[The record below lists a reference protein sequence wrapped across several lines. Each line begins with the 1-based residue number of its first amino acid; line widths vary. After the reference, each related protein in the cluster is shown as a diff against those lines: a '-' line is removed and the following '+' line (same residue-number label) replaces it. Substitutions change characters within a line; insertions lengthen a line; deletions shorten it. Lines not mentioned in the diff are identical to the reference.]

1 MRFRAVFAVFNRK
14 RDFKSHFR
22 DENPIAY
29 RIVIQEKNHGAI
41 DISQNRTSL
50 VFTRASSGLFR
61 RDVAARNRLSGPA
74 HSRGTRAGN
83 FLRGQR

>member
-1 MRFRAVFAVFNRK
+1 MRFLIVSAILNRM
-14 RDFKSHFR
+14 SFR

-41 DISQNRTSL
+41 DISQNRSSL

-61 RDVAARNRLSGPA
+61 RDVAARNRLSGGPA
-74 HSRGTRAGN
+74 RSRGT
-83 FLRGQR
+83 